1 MMRTALSLCL
11 ALALAAP
18 ASAGQ
23 QDERR
28 SDLEA
33 PATAQAVQKVF
44 KFSRCVALRYP
55 TRAANA
61 LALDYRTP
69 EYGEALYK
77 LSQNKSACVG
87 LGRLHFSRVLMAGG
101 MAETLLE
108 RDGVKDLSAR
118 ISGEVRI
125 TARDDVEFTALCV
138 VRMAPDAVAALFATE
153 PTSAAEK
160 TALSAITPALPGCVR
175 GGLTVKFNRHG
186 LRAVLALAAY
196 RIAQTRAGNS

>member
-1 MMRTALSLCL
+1 MRFALILCA

-23 QDERR
+23 RGDDRQ

-33 PATAQAVQKVF
+33 PATPQAVQKVF
-44 KFSRCVALRYP
+44 KFSRCVAQRYP
-55 TRAANA
+55 SRAAKV

-69 EYGEALYK
+69 EYGDALRK
-77 LSQNKSACVG
+77 LSQNKGLCVG
-87 LGRLHFSRVLMAGG
+87 LGYLHFSRVLMAGG

-108 RDGVKDLSAR
+108 REGVAGLSAR
-118 ISGEVRI
+118 ISGEAKI
-125 TARDDVEFTALCV
+125 TARDDIEFTSLCV
-138 VRMAPDAVAALFATE
+138 VRAAPDAVVALFATE
-153 PTSAAEK
+153 PTSAEEK
-160 TALSAITPALPGCVR
+160 TALNAITPLLSGCVR

-196 RIAQTRAGNS
+196 RIAQSRAGTN